1 MGQSMGLNW
10 INILVVLVLTSFAT
24 MFALSNMDMVRI
36 GIAGLI
42 SDSLPLY
49 VPIFIA
55 FLLGFL
61 GGMLSLSFSRRKHK
75 QEISDL
81 QKENEMLNQ
90 EVENL
95 RNIPLQD
102 DV

>member
-1 MGQSMGLNW
+1 MNW
-10 INILVVLVLTSFAT
+10 INVLVVLVLTSFAT
-24 MFALSNMDMVRI
+24 IFALSNIETVQI
-36 GIAGLI
+36 AIAGVV
-42 SDSLPLY
+42 SRPLPLY

-75 QEISDL
+75 QEIAEL
-81 QKENEMLNQ
+81 RKENSTLVR

>member
-1 MGQSMGLNW
+1 MNW
-10 INILVVLVLTSFAT
+10 INVLVVLVLTSFAT
-24 MFALSNMDMVRI
+24 IFALSNIDTVQV

-42 SDSLPLY
+42 SRPLPLY
-49 VPIFIA
+49 IPIFIA
-55 FLLGFL
+55 FLLGFI

-81 QKENEMLNQ
+81 RKENDTLTQ

>member
-1 MGQSMGLNW
+1 MNW
-10 INILVVLVLTSFAT
+10 INVLVVLVLTSFAT
-24 MFALSNMDMVRI
+24 MFALSNMDPVQI
-36 GIAGLI
+36 AIAGLT
-42 SDSLPLY
+42 SDHLPLFI
-49 VPIFIA
+49 PIFVA

-75 QEISDL
+75 QEIADL
-81 QKENEMLNQ
+81 HKENALLNR

>member
-1 MGQSMGLNW
+1 MNW
-10 INILVVLVLTSFAT
+10 INVLVVLVLTSFAT
-24 MFALSNMDMVRI
+24 IFALSNIDTVQV

-42 SDSLPLY
+42 SRPLPLY
-49 VPIFIA
+49 IPIFVA
-55 FLLGFL
+55 FLLGFV

-81 QKENEMLNQ
+81 RKENDTLTQ

>member
-1 MGQSMGLNW
+1 MNW
-10 INILVVLVLTSFAT
+10 INVLVILVLTSFAT
-24 MFALSNMDMVRI
+24 IFALSNIDTVQI
-36 GIAGLI
+36 GIAGLT
-42 SDSLPLY
+42 SRPVPLY
-49 VPIFIA
+49 VPIFVA
-55 FLLGFL
+55 FLLGFI

-75 QEISDL
+75 QEISNL
-81 QKENEMLNQ
+81 RNENEMLTK

>member
-1 MGQSMGLNW
+1 MNW
-10 INILVVLVLTSFAT
+10 INVLVVLVLTSFAT
-24 MFALSNMDMVRI
+24 IFALSNITPVHI
-36 GIAGLI
+36 GIAGLLSRPI
-42 SDSLPLY
+42 PLY

-55 FLLGFL
+55 FLLGFV

-75 QEISDL
+75 QEISEL
-81 QKENEMLNQ
+81 RKENELLTR

-102 DV
+102 DL

>member
-1 MGQSMGLNW
+1 MGLNW
-10 INILVVLVLTSFAT
+10 INILVVLVLSSFAT
-24 MFALSNMDMVRI
+24 MFALSNMDMVKI
-36 GIAGLI
+36 GVAGLV
-42 SDSLPLY
+42 SDAIPLY
-49 VPIFIA
+49 IPIFVA

-81 QKENEMLNQ
+81 QKENELLSQ

>member
-1 MGQSMGLNW
+1 MNW
-10 INILVVLVLTSFAT
+10 INVLVVLVLTSFAT
-24 MFALSNMDMVRI
+24 IFALSNIDTVQV

-42 SDSLPLY
+42 SRPLPLY
-49 VPIFIA
+49 IPIFIA
-55 FLLGFL
+55 FLLGFI

-81 QKENEMLNQ
+81 RKENDTLAQ

>member
-1 MGQSMGLNW
+1 MGMNW
-10 INILVVLVLTSFAT
+10 INVLVVLVLTSFAT
-24 MFALSNMDMVRI
+24 MFALSNIGPVQI
-36 GIAGLI
+36 GIAGLTSEPI
-42 SDSLPLY
+42 PLY

-55 FLLGFL
+55 FLFGFF
-61 GGMLSLSFSRRKHK
+61 GGMVSLSFSRRKHK

-81 QKENEMLNQ
+81 QKENELLNQ

>member
-1 MGQSMGLNW
+1 MNW
-10 INILVVLVLTSFAT
+10 INLLVVLVLTSVAT
-24 MFALSNMDMVRI
+24 MFALSNTIPVSL
-36 GIAGLI
+36 AFSGL
-42 SDSLPLY
+42 SSAPLPLY

-61 GGMLSLSFSRRKHK
+61 GGMLALSFSRRKHK
-75 QEISDL
+75 EEIAHLRGENSRL
-81 QKENEMLNQ
+81 QQ
-90 EVENL
+90 EVDNL

>member
-1 MGQSMGLNW
+1 MNW
-10 INILVVLVLTSFAT
+10 INVLVVLVLTSFAT
-24 MFALSNMDMVRI
+24 IFALSNVDTVQI

-42 SDSLPLY
+42 SRPLPLY

-55 FLLGFL
+55 FLLGFI

-75 QEISDL
+75 QEIINL
-81 QKENEMLNQ
+81 QKENDTLTR

>member
-1 MGQSMGLNW
+1 MNW
-10 INILVVLVLTSFAT
+10 INVLVILVLTSFAT
-24 MFALSNMDMVRI
+24 IFALSNVDMVHV

-42 SDSLPLY
+42 SHPIPLY
-49 VPIFIA
+49 VPIFVA
-55 FLLGFL
+55 FILGFI
-61 GGMLSLSFSRRKHK
+61 GGMLTLSFSRRKHK
-75 QEISDL
+75 QEISTL
-81 QKENEMLNQ
+81 RRENELLTQ

>member
-1 MGQSMGLNW
+1 MNW
-10 INILVVLVLTSFAT
+10 INVLVILVLTSFAT
-24 MFALSNMDMVRI
+24 IFALSNIDTVHV
-36 GIAGLI
+36 GIAGLVSRPI
-42 SDSLPLY
+42 PLY
-49 VPIFIA
+49 IPIFVA
-55 FLLGFL
+55 FLLGFV
-61 GGMLSLSFSRRKHK
+61 GGMLTLSFSRRKHK

-81 QKENEMLNQ
+81 RRENEMLNR

>member
-1 MGQSMGLNW
+1 MNW
-10 INILVVLVLTSFAT
+10 INVLVVLVLTSFAT
-24 MFALSNMDMVRI
+24 IFALSNIATVQV

-42 SDSLPLY
+42 SSPLPLY
-49 VPIFIA
+49 IPIFIA
-55 FLLGFL
+55 FMLGFV
-61 GGMLSLSFSRRKHK
+61 GGILSLSFSRRKHK

-81 QKENEMLNQ
+81 RKENDTLTQ

>member
-1 MGQSMGLNW
+1 MNW
-10 INILVVLVLTSFAT
+10 INMLVILALTSFAT
-24 MFALSNMDMVRI
+24 IFALSNVDQVQI
-36 GIAGLI
+36 GIAGLM
-42 SDSLPLY
+42 SGPLPLY
-49 VPIFIA
+49 FPIFIA
-55 FLLGFL
+55 FFFGFF

-75 QEISDL
+75 QEISEL
-81 QKENEMLNQ
+81 RKENITLTQ

>member
-1 MGQSMGLNW
+1 MNW
-10 INILVVLVLTSFAT
+10 INVLVILILTSFAT
-24 MFALSNMDMVRI
+24 IFALSNTDTVQI
-36 GIAGLI
+36 GVAGLASRPI
-42 SDSLPLY
+42 PLY
-49 VPIFIA
+49 VPVFVA
-55 FLLGFL
+55 FLLGFV
-61 GGMLSLSFSRRKHK
+61 GGVLSLSFSRRKHK

-81 QKENEMLNQ
+81 RSENQMLTK

>member
-1 MGQSMGLNW
+1 MNW
-10 INILVVLVLTSFAT
+10 INVLVVLVLTSFAT
-24 MFALSNMDMVRI
+24 IFALSNIDTVQV
-36 GIAGLI
+36 GVAGLI
-42 SDSLPLY
+42 SRPIPLY
-49 VPIFIA
+49 IPIFIA
-55 FLLGFL
+55 FLLGFV

-81 QKENEMLNQ
+81 RNENDTLTQ